1 METLAMHD
9 PKKKE
14 FCLEVHDI
22 YFLIS
27 QDCLKLRE
35 IIILKKTSY

>member
-1 METLAMHD
+1 MEALAMHD
-9 PKKKE
+9 KKKKE
-14 FCLEVHDI
+14 FCVEVHI